1 MKRAL
6 LIAGAA
12 LAVCSTLAL
21 AAPESLL
28 PPGFDNPTPAPAPRR
43 TAAPAPAPAPVRPG
57 VTASPGPVVEPLPLQ
72 VPGSNVAPVALPAN
86 FPSVEQIEKMTPDQI
101 DDLLGLTPKDDL
113 PPAARR
119 ATERIGVI
127 SLDEGGFPSQAL
139 AGQPASLV
147 RAALAGTKQEL
158 VSRWGHILLRRA
170 LASRLNAPVGMDPI
184 EFAALRASVLDAMGE
199 SYVARSLVQD
209 VDSANY
215 DFPLTNAALDAYLA
229 TGDIVGICPVARL
242 KGDIRTD
249 AQWQLVRSICLAYAG
264 SGRDASKDLDRA
276 LSRQKGAKIDVLLAQ
291 RYAGAAGEGRRAV
304 TIEWNDVSGLNPWRY
319 SLATALG
326 VEVPSSL
333 RKGAGHWYDIVDAL
347 SPAQPLKTRA
357 AGADVAAATGV
368 FSSAALVDLYGQVFA
383 DEEDLGDVSQ
393 RATQLREAYVA
404 ATPAERVKAMR
415 GLWGTGDDRYAR
427 LVLTAYAAAR
437 ITPSDD
443 LKSDAGDLIASM
455 LAAGLDRNALR
466 WASVVDS
473 GSQGWALLALAAPA
487 MSGTV
492 RSGTLDD
499 YVDADKSASQRK
511 SEFLVAGLA
520 GLGRLSSGTTNSY
533 ANRLHLGLGRQS
545 PWSQRITQA
554 AQVGNPALVALLA
567 GVGMQG
573 SSWDKMT
580 ARELFFIVRSLNRVG
595 LSAEA
600 RMIAAEAVARA

>member
-1 MKRAL
+1 M
-6 LIAGAA
+6 GAA

-28 PPGFDNPTPAPAPRR
+28 PPGFDSPTPSPRR
-43 TAAPAPAPAPVRPG
+43 TAAPTPASTVTRPATPAAPAPV
-57 VTASPGPVVEPLPLQ
+57 VQPLPLQ
-72 VPGSNVAPVALPAN
+72 IPGSDTAPVALPAN
-86 FPSVEQIEKMTPDQI
+86 FPTVDQIEKMTPDQI

-119 ATERIGVI
+119 ATERVGVI
-127 SLDEGGFPSQAL
+127 SMDEGGFPSQAL

-147 RAALAGTKQEL
+147 RAVLAGTKRDM

-184 EFAALRASVLDAMGE
+184 EFAALRASALDAMGE

-215 DFPLTNAALDAYLA
+215 NFPLTNAAFDAYLA

-264 SGRDASKDLDRA
+264 SGADATKDLDRA
-276 LSRQKGAKIDVLLAQ
+276 LSRQVAPKIDVLLAQ
-291 RYAGAAGEGRRAV
+291 RYAGAAGDGRQAV

-326 VEVPSSL
+326 VGVPSSL
-333 RKGAGHWYDIVDAL
+333 RKGAGHWYDLADAL

-357 AGADVAAATGV
+357 AGADVAAASGV
-368 FSSAALVDLYGQVFA
+368 LSSAALVDLYGQIFA
-383 DEEDLGDVSQ
+383 DEDDLGDVSQ

-404 ATPAERVKAMR
+404 ATPADRVKAMR
-415 GLWGTGDDRYAR
+415 GLWGSGDDRYAH

-437 ITPSDD
+437 LAPSDD
-443 LKSDAGDLIASM
+443 LKSDSGDLIASM

-466 WASVVDS
+466 WASVVDN

-487 MSGTV
+487 MNGTV
-492 RSGTLDD
+492 GSGTLGD

-520 GLGRLSSGTTNSY
+520 GLGRLSTRTTNSY

-545 PWSQRITQA
+545 AWSQRISQA

-573 SSWDKMT
+573 DSWDKMT
-580 ARELFFIVRSLNRVG
+580 GRELYFIVHSLNQVG